1 MKILIVEDDVMLG
14 ELLQECL
21 QRLEHERVRVCLYR
35 TGSLRRAQ

>member
-21 QRLEHERVRVCLYR
+21 LRLE
-35 TGSLRRAQ
+35 TRAGAGLP